1 MRDKSDQSHSL
12 AAYRVHCSSDMS
24 DAAYGMPR
32 FLLARGHWRQP
43 AQVIPRNPRS
53 SVHDISSRVAC
64 GAPGFVHADAREHC
78 QVNWRPAGMYV
89 ASRGAGTMRTMALA
103 AGAGRD
109 DDAVRSELA
118 CYDIG
123 AVLSLDRLPYGHPSV
138 RKVTTSA
145 GTYLLKPAWR
155 RADVALLAE
164 LAALSQHGSRQP
176 EVVRTGAG
184 ELTSPNGYFLQE
196 FLAGEPEL
204 EPSDIQVRAVMRA
217 VGGLHAEL
225 RRLPAGYE
233 PDRNSL
239 FVQVTDPAF
248 LIAELPGLVR
258 HYGLATWPA
267 DTAIAC
273 LAEHQAALGKLPR
286 QLVHGDIGPDN
297 VLLDGEQ
304 VVAIIDFT
312 PHVLPV
318 LSAAS
323 TALYWYHVY
332 GQPAISA
339 EDLAAS
345 RAAMAEVRPW
355 AAAEEELW
363 VAGLV
368 WEGLRRLAATLELAR
383 HGGADPG
390 PAARAR
396 MAAVEAITALTPV

>member
-1 MRDKSDQSHSL
+1 
-12 AAYRVHCSSDMS
+12 
-24 DAAYGMPR
+24 
-32 FLLARGHWRQP
+32 
-43 AQVIPRNPRS
+43 
-53 SVHDISSRVAC
+53 
-64 GAPGFVHADAREHC
+64 
-78 QVNWRPAGMYV
+78 
-89 ASRGAGTMRTMALA
+89 MALA

-109 DDAVRSELA
+109 GDAVRSELP

-123 AVLSLDRLPYGHPSV
+123 AVLSLDRLPHGHPSA

-164 LAALSQHGSRQP
+164 LAALSQHGIRQP

-184 ELTSPNGYFLQE
+184 DLTSPNGYFLQE

-204 EPSDIQVRAVMRA
+204 EPSDTQVRAVMRA

-248 LIAELPGLVR
+248 VIAELPGLVR
-258 HYGLATWPA
+258 HYGLATRPA

-323 TALYWYHVY
+323 TALYSH
-332 GQPAISA
+332 P
-339 EDLAAS
+339 
-345 RAAMAEVRPW
+345 
-355 AAAEEELW
+355 
-363 VAGLV
+363 
-368 WEGLRRLAATLELAR
+368 
-383 HGGADPG
+383 
-390 PAARAR
+390 
-396 MAAVEAITALTPV
+396 